1 MWEANRP
8 DVETA
13 LVHRGSK
20 ARNERGALSINEF
33 KQIGENCGPCKWL
46 NKRMYR
52 HWFSAIGR
60 SGRASIIIGV
70 SYTKPQPREV
80 LKIPIKEKLCKR

>member
-8 DVETA
+8 DVEAA
-13 LVHRGSK
+13 LVHPGSK
-20 ARNERGALSINEF
+20 ARNERGALSINKF
-33 KQIGENCGPCKWL
+33 KQIDENCGPCKWL